1 MLNSLR
7 KSASGIVAKIL
18 LLLLCVS
25 FGVWGIADIFRGYGS
40 TTLASVGSSQIQ
52 VEEYRTALNTEIQR
66 VSQQIGR
73 PISMNDA
80 RGIGLDQRV
89 LGQLLAEA
97 TLDARARS
105 LGLAISDDTIA
116 KAVTSDPSFQGP
128 DGRFDPNRF
137 DLVLRQS
144 GYNEARFIIEQRRFM
159 LRREIIDGLTGGVT
173 PPTALLQAA
182 HRYQSETRAIAYVV
196 LAPAIVGELPAPDDA
211 ALQKVY
217 EERKAA
223 FRTPERRTIEVL
235 PVTAATLSARETVS
249 DADVQARYERDKAQ
263 YTTPERRTV
272 QRITFPTMDEAKAAA
287 ERIAAGTSFEDIAKE
302 RKLSDADISLGTE
315 TKAGIVD
322 HKIADAAFALEQ
334 GKVSAPVAG
343 DFGPALVRVT
353 AIIPEVIKPLDA
365 VKADISKSIAAER
378 ARNKALDLHDQIE
391 DARAGGATLAEVAKK
406 FDLPL
411 AKLDGVDHQ
420 GLGAS
425 GKPADPDLPERDR
438 VLAAAFQSDVGID
451 NEPVQVGNDGYVW
464 YDVTNVDR
472 ARDRTFEEA
481 KDDVTARW
489 RADEMRRRLVQKSDD
504 MVKSLSDGSATLS
517 NIALQN
523 GLELK
528 TADAVSRVKP
538 TAGFDRAAV
547 AKVFATAEG
556 GFGAANASDDPNRV
570 VFQVTGVTVPPFDP
584 AGPEGKQL
592 DQQLAQT
599 IENDLATEYV
609 LQLQNEIG
617 THVNQQAVASV
628 VGNTPAGGE

>member
-40 TTLASVGSSQIQ
+40 TTLASVGSSEIQ
-52 VEEYRTALNTEIQR
+52 VEDYRTALNTEIQR

-73 PISMNDA
+73 PISMSDA

-116 KAVTSDPSFQGP
+116 KSVTSDPSFQGP

-144 GYNEARFIIEQRRFM
+144 GYSEARFIFEQRRFM

-173 PPTALLQAA
+173 PPTALVEAA
-182 HRYQSETRAIAYVV
+182 HRYQSETRSIAYVV
-196 LAPAIVGELPAPDDA
+196 LTPAAAGALPAPDDA
-211 ALQKVY
+211 ALHEVY

-235 PVTAATLSARETVS
+235 PVTAETLAARETVS

-272 QRITFPTMDEAKAAA
+272 ERITFATMDEAKAAA
-287 ERIAAGTSFEDIAKE
+287 DRIAAGTSFEDIAKE
-302 RKLSDADISLGTE
+302 RKQSDADITLGTVA
-315 TKAGIVD
+315 KSGIVD
-322 HKIADAAFALEQ
+322 KKIADVAFGLEQ

-353 AIIPEVIKPLDA
+353 AILPEVVKPLDA
-365 VKADISKSIAAER
+365 VKADIRHAIASER

-391 DARAGGATLAEVAKK
+391 DARAGGATLAEVAQK
-406 FDLPL
+406 FDLSV
-411 AKLDGVDHQ
+411 AKLDRVDRQ

-425 GKPADPDLPERDR
+425 GQPADPDLPERDR

-464 YDVTNVDR
+464 YDVTDVER
-472 ARDRTFEEA
+472 ARDRTFDEA
-481 KDDVTARW
+481 KDDVAARW
-489 RADEMRRRLVQKSDD
+489 RADETRRRLVQKSDD
-504 MVKSLSDGSATLS
+504 MVKSLSDGSTTLS
-517 NIALQN
+517 DIALQN

-528 TADAVSRVKP
+528 SADAVSRVKP
-538 TAGFDRAAV
+538 TAGLDRAAV
-547 AKVFATAEG
+547 AKVFATADG
-556 GFGAANASDDPNRV
+556 GFATANASDDPDRV
-570 VFQVTGVTVPPFDP
+570 VFQVTAVTVPKFDP
-584 AGPEGKQL
+584 EGPEGKQL
-592 DQQLAQT
+592 GQQLAQT

-609 LQLQNEIG
+609 LQLQNELG

-628 VGNTPAGGE
+628 IGNAPATGE